1 MATGNEKYEK
11 FLKKYHLEELTNKS
25 DLDSVSKIYSE
36 LSGTGMMEFGASLTN
51 LFGASKT
58 EDLLTVYYLR
68 TIIEQNFIMIRQ
80 LERISRAVGGEPEK
94 KLSKMDEYL
103 RKKQETVNDEQPKK
117 EDMDIV
123 IHMDPE
129 KTESK
134 MEAYLRKK
142 QAAARNEK

>member
-36 LSGTGMMEFGASLTN
+36 LSGTGMMEFGASLTH
-51 LFGASKT
+51 LFSSSKT

-80 LERISRAVGGEPEK
+80 LERISKAVGGEPESK
-94 KLSKMDEYL
+94 KPSKMEEYL
-103 RKKQETVNDEQPKK
+103 RKKQE
-117 EDMDIV
+117 
-123 IHMDPE
+123 
-129 KTESK
+129 
-134 MEAYLRKK
+134 
-142 QAAARNEK
+142 AARNE

>member
-58 EDLLTVYYLR
+58 EYLLTVYYLR

-80 LERISRAVGGEPEK
+80 LERISKAVGGEPESK
-94 KLSKMDEYL
+94 KPSKMEEYL
-103 RKKQETVNDEQPKK
+103 RKNQIQ
-117 EDMDIV
+117 
-123 IHMDPE
+123 
-129 KTESK
+129 KT
-134 MEAYLRKK
+134 LFC
-142 QAAARNEK
+142 